1 MRSDYG
7 VFDKF
12 HFERKPVGIKFVP
25 TRIEGIER
33 LTKNLNFCEMVK
45 EAQTSAPFYVQRD
58 DFHCVEPMILGME
71 EPEPILVSG
80 LFGGKEHLFK
90 EARACRAMYQYL
102 PRMLKGS
109 VNYVAFSP
117 MDRLTFDPDVL
128 VLTATI
134 PQAQTLLR
142 SIGYSTGE
150 QFVSRLTPVV
160 ACSWL
165 YVYPV
170 MSGEMNYAITGLS
183 LGMSALDVF
192 PPGLILIS
200 VPRTKLPIM
209 LENLKEL
216 SIGRSTPPPGGD
228 AHREK
233 TKKLME
239 ELRREIAE

>member
-1 MRSDYG
+1 MASDYG

-12 HFERKPVGIKFVP
+12 HFERKPVGIKFLP
-25 TRIEGIER
+25 TRVEGIER
-33 LTKNLNFCEMVK
+33 LAKSLNFCEMVR
-45 EAQTSAPFYVQRD
+45 EAQTSPPFYAERE
-58 DFHCVEPMILGME
+58 DFHCVEPMLLGME
-71 EPEPILVSG
+71 DPEPILVSG

-109 VNYVAFSP
+109 VNYVAFSSA
-117 MDRLTFDPDVL
+117 DRLLFDPDVL

-150 QFVSRLTPVV
+150 MFVSRLTPVV

-165 YVYPV
+165 YIYPV
-170 MSGEMNYAITGLS
+170 MSGEMNYAVTGLS

-200 VPRTKLPIM
+200 VPWTKLPTMI
-209 LENLKEL
+209 ENLKDM
-216 SIGRSTPPPGGD
+216 SVGRSTPPPGGD
-228 AHREK
+228 EHRK
-233 TKKLME
+233 RTSKLME
-239 ELRREIAE
+239 DLRREIGK